1 MNIDELKQ
9 DSIVGNLDDYQ
20 LEKIVPLL
28 AEHHHTRGDQ
38 ITKKGDTADLF
49 FMVISGKIHLEQRI
63 SKDMTHTVATVTGG
77 HSFGWASIFNEGNY
91 LSEAFVAEDSVVY
104 SVKGVELRKLLEEDH
119 SMGYQVM
126 RNILTHLNNRLSR
139 RTEQFV
145 NAIKTHPDFS
155 SLDL

>member
-1 MNIDELKQ
+1 MNIEELKQ

-28 AEHHHTRGDQ
+28 TRLNYTKGDQ

-49 FMVISGKIHLEQRI
+49 FMVTSGKVLLDQRI
-63 SKDMTHTVATVTGG
+63 SKDMTHTVATVTSG

-91 LSEAFVAEDSVVY
+91 LSEAFGAEEGVIY
-104 SVKGVELRKLLEEDH
+104 SVKGEELRKLLEDDH

-155 SLDL
+155 SLGL